1 MSNFPFPWWDKT
13 FTLYNKLVDPD
24 TKEVS
29 WYRTV
34 LENCFWKY
42 VNNTFYVGVRGIST
56 SGLSIE
62 TKNVICRI
70 PKDDR
75 FVDRKTWF
83 SLNNN
88 ERAECFT
95 LGNGD
100 IIVLGEV
107 EDEINEYEKGKRS
120 TDLVMKYK
128 ELDGCIEVETYVL
141 NTGTGVGMEH
151 YRIIGA

>member
-1 MSNFPFPWWDKT
+1 MNNYPRWWDKT
-13 FTLYNKLVDPD
+13 ITLYNKYINP
-24 TKEVS
+24 TTQRVS

-34 LENCFWKY
+34 IQNCFWKY
-42 VNNTFYVGVRGIST
+42 VNETYYVGTRGIST
-56 SGLSIE
+56 SGIKLE

-75 FVDRKTWF
+75 FVDKAEWKDVYDT
-83 SLNNN
+83 N
-88 ERAECFT
+88 EHFT

-100 IIVLGEV
+100 IIILGEV
-107 EDEINEYEKGKRS
+107 DDVIDEYVAGQRS
-120 TDLVMKYK
+120 SDIVAKYK
-128 ELDGCIEVETYVL
+128 ELQGCIEIDTYVV